1 MKICWLSFDFQV
13 AERLYTQG
21 FISYP
26 RTETT
31 HYPENFDLRSPLKA
45 QQGNSIWGSYVRDL
59 LSNGE
64 KEEIHAPRNSAR
76 ARSNFSFLL
85 CLLSLFSCFY
95 TCIYLLFFCCRLSS
109 FFPFFYP
116 SFFPLAFFFFLS
128 SVFFI
133 IVLFFAFSADAACS
147 LSRIQSFS

>member
-1 MKICWLSFDFQV
+1 MHQV

-59 LSNGE
+59 LSNGKSIWLDSE
-64 KEEIHAPRNSAR
+64 DGAHCAI
-76 ARSNFSFLL
+76 
-85 CLLSLFSCFY
+85 
-95 TCIYLLFFCCRLSS
+95 
-109 FFPFFYP
+109 
-116 SFFPLAFFFFLS
+116 PLPWTGL
-128 SVFFI
+128 
-133 IVLFFAFSADAACS
+133 
-147 LSRIQSFS
+147 Q